1 LKHTAA
7 NALNKSGIELSCQED
22 RLVGSARLR
31 ADVHE
36 SYTNFIARNLFKYE
50 IAKTAAND
58 ACLEVDARAR
68 SISGFTVARFTTTC
82 GKSRLVRGAPEI
94 GNDARDRYV
103 VYMSLRG
110 DLEFTQLR
118 RTQICSPSSCFTFL
132 SAAEPIS
139 HIKLGD
145 NDTLCF
151 LMPRD
156 FVDQRLMCAHNR
168 CARPFEFREGLG
180 HLVHLTLAGFAG
192 DSAKMSTAEF
202 QTACCL
208 MGDLVLLALSGD
220 ADVMAG
226 EKSIRAAN
234 LARLRAVVRARC
246 SEPELSLCDIANDC
260 RLSLSYVHNLFRD
273 NGSTLGEFLKAE
285 RLQRARQLLEF
296 PAGPAVTV
304 TDVSYA
310 CGFSSPSRFST
321 VFRRAF
327 GVSPRD
333 VLRQRLKEKCT
344 RDVES
349 QNARSDWR
357 R

>member
-1 LKHTAA
+1 VKHKAEIAPNT
-7 NALNKSGIELSCQED
+7 SGFELSCKDD
-22 RLVGSARLR
+22 RIVGSARLQ

-50 IAKTAAND
+50 VAKTASNN

-68 SISGFTVARFTTTC
+68 SINGFTVARFTTSC
-82 GKSRLVRGAPEI
+82 GKSRLVRDAPEI
-94 GNDARDRYV
+94 GDDGRDRYV
-103 VYMSLRG
+103 VYMSLQG
-110 DLEFTQLR
+110 DLEFAQLR
-118 RTQICSPSSCFTFL
+118 RTQVCNPSSCFTFL

-139 HIKLGD
+139 HIKLGN

-156 FVDQRLMCAHNR
+156 FVDQRLMYAHNR
-168 CARPFEFREGLG
+168 CARPFEIKEGLG
-180 HLVHLTLAGFAG
+180 HLVHLTLAAFSA
-192 DSAKMSTAEF
+192 DSEKMSAAEF
-202 QTACCL
+202 QAACCL
-208 MGDLVLLALSGD
+208 MGELALLALSGG
-220 ADVMAG
+220 ADVMTG
-226 EKSIRAAN
+226 DRSIRAAN
-234 LARLRAVVRARC
+234 LARLKAVVRARC
-246 SEPELSLCDIANDC
+246 SEPELSLSDIASDC

-273 NGSTLGEFLKAE
+273 DGSTLGEFLKAE

-304 TDVSYA
+304 TDVSYG
-310 CGFSSPSRFST
+310 CGFSSPSHFST

-333 VLRQRLKEKCT
+333 VLRQRVKEKCT

-349 QNARSDWR
+349 QNA
-357 R
+357 